1 LFFLEDLFTP
11 LELIILTVA
20 ATWIV
25 MNYLAF
31 RGLIADE
38 NSILRSMYSYGQL
51 RLSLAVFSARFVA
64 SFLLLAKTELFPV
77 VQLSLF
83 GFDLS
88 ISLSIIIFLLIW
100 VPEIITLVLWGIIFS
115 VFALAGLGA
124 ALFIDYL
131 YFSDLAILWG
141 KIGPIGLFMIV
152 LIILSFRYFSNYSI
166 REIINMARRRSI
178 LRGILLFSS
187 VAYMLIGGGIIWRV
201 LIRSRI
207 YRDSIAPIL
216 EKIETATAAI
226 SVLIIL
232 LTLPFQFPTIPIPIR
247 ILIIIN
253 TPIAFSAVIILLQ
266 RGKFKAWKAVF
277 EIYTEEFAMQSLIV
291 KDKIKQPKLM
301 LIALIGNWAAIP
313 IALYDVGIT
322 VYWLI
327 GDLILTIIALI
338 ILGSRY
344 ISSMI
349 RASKEI
355 IGEIRAKNT

>member
-1 LFFLEDLFTP
+1 LEYIFTP
-11 LELIILTVA
+11 LELVILIVA
-20 ATWIV
+20 ATWV
-25 MNYLAF
+25 VLNYLAF
-31 RGLIADE
+31 RGLMADE
-38 NSILRSMYSYGQL
+38 NSILRGMYSYKQL
-51 RLSLAVFSARFVA
+51 RFSLVIFSARFII

-77 VQLSLF
+77 VQLNLF

-124 ALFIDYL
+124 ALFLDYL
-131 YFSDLAILWG
+131 YFSDMTILWG
-141 KIGPIGLFMIV
+141 KVGPIGLIMMT

-166 REIINMARRRSI
+166 REIINMARNRYF
-178 LRGILLFSS
+178 LRGTLLFSS
-187 VAYMLIGGGIIWRV
+187 VAYMLIGGGVLWRG
-201 LIRSRI
+201 LIKSRI
-207 YRDSIAPIL
+207 YRNSIAPIL
-216 EKIETATAAI
+216 DRIETATTAI

-253 TPIAFSAVIILLQ
+253 VPIAFSAVIILL
-266 RGKFKAWKAVF
+266 RKGGFRAWKAVF

-291 KDKIKQPKLM
+291 KDKIKRPKLM